1 MIRTVFAAALA
12 VALVAPAASA
22 APRPKAKPAAATPA
36 RPPTATAAPPAPV
49 KPGPPGASDW
59 RTPDP
64 QNILVIDTN
73 KGRIIVEMV
82 PELAPNHVTRVRELA
97 HDKFY
102 DRQTFF
108 RVIENFMD
116 QTGDPENSGMGG
128 SVKPDLPGEFTF
140 RRGPETGMVVAA
152 DQGVAEIGFI
162 KSAPVMSQ
170 SSMLMPMT
178 ADGKVSGWTLY
189 CPGVAAMARG
199 SGLDSANSQFFL
211 MRAGFPSLEKRYTA
225 WGRVIVG
232 QDVVRAIKV
241 GEPVAEPQDR
251 MDKVRVLADI
261 PEAERPQIRII
272 DPKGAWFKAEIEWVR
287 SSKGADFSACDV
299 DVPAEVK

>member
-1 MIRTVFAAALA
+1 MIRTALIAAAVLA
-12 VALVAPAASA
+12 ASAASA
-22 APRPKAKPAAATPA
+22 APKPKAAPPPAQAPQPAAA
-36 RPPTATAAPPAPV
+36 
-49 KPGPPGASDW
+49 DW

-64 QNILVIDTN
+64 QDVLVIDTN

-82 PELAPNHVTRVRELA
+82 PEAAPNHVTRVRELA

-102 DRQTFF
+102 DGLTFF

-128 SVKPDLPGEFTF
+128 SVKPDLAGEFTF

-261 PEAERPQIRII
+261 PEANRPKIRVV
-272 DPKGAWFKAEIEWVR
+272 DTKSAWFKAQIDRVR
-287 SSKGADFSACDV
+287 AARGADFSACDV
-299 DVPAEVK
+299 NIPVEVK